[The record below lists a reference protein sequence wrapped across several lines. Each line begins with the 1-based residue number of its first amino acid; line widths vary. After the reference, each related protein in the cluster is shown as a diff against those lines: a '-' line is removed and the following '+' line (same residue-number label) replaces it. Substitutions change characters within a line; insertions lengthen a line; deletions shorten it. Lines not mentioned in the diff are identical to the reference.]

1 MKKSRTKVLAFFKQ
15 IELKFGY
22 SIRDIL
28 SMRGPEFNT
37 FVESLSDHKV
47 EEKPKLTTLDQAFP
61 QFFTDPFANRKGSK
75 S

>member
-1 MKKSRTKVLAFFKQ
+1 MRKSRAKVLAFFKQ

-28 SMRGPEFNT
+28 SMRGPEFTT
-37 FVESLSDHKV
+37 FVDSLGDNKV

-61 QFFTDPFANRKGSK
+61 QFFTDPFAKRKESK